1 MTRRLLTVLSVFLLV
16 EFAVFYW
23 RHHDVV
29 RLSLSR
35 ETVIGDPG
43 FSNEASSVL
52 ANDRVSRRVLERIAD
67 VAEVRGEQG
76 LQIRALERIF
86 SDFPQDL
93 AARSRLAQALR
104 EAGRIEEAE
113 RVDPPRSRSRKGQGV
128 TTRERAR
135 E

>member
-1 MTRRLLTVLSVFLLV
+1 MTRRLLTVLSVFILV

-86 SDFPQDL
+86 SDFPQDP

-113 RVDPPRSRSRKGQGV
+113 RVDPPDLGLGKDQ
-128 TTRERAR
+128 E
-135 E
+135 